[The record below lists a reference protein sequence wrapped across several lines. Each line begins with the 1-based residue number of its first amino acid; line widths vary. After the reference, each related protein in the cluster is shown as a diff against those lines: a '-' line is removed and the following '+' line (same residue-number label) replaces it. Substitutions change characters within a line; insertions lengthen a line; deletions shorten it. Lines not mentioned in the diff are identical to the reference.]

1 MSSPGDWYQSLPPV
15 CKAWGTACVL
25 CTVGVQLKL
34 INPYDIYLDY
44 PMVFKKF
51 QIWRL
56 VTNFCFL
63 GPFSFPFVIRVMMM
77 CVAVEGAMVPPATPR
92 RHRRSRRRTVRRRS
106 DVVFAAKHISY
117 AHPSVVIFLSLVR
130 ERGVISCLPPLTPS
144 ALPLLLPSLLL
155 SASSARYGVF
165 LEKQTFDGRTADFV
179 WMVMLG
185 MFTLLPLPLVVP
197 SISLPFCSAS
207 LVFMLVYLW
216 SRENP
221 NANTSI
227 MGMIQLKA
235 FYLPWGMMGM
245 TALMGGSV
253 LPDFLGI
260 VAGHLY
266 YFLTVLQP
274 RAGGPTLIFTPQ
286 WVQALC
292 FHLFG
297 ARATVSATPQAPRV
311 FGGRG
316 RRLGND

>member
-1 MSSPGDWYQSLPPV
+1 MASPGDWYKSLPPV
-15 CKAWGTACVL
+15 CKFWGTACVL
-25 CTVGVQLKL
+25 TTVGIQLAVL
-34 INPYDIYLDY
+34 DVRALYLDY

-56 VTNFCFL
+56 LTNFCFL
-63 GPFSFPFVIRVMMM
+63 GGFSFPFVIRVMM
-77 CVAVEGAMVPPATPR
+77 
-92 RHRRSRRRTVRRRS
+92 
-106 DVVFAAKHISY
+106 I
-117 AHPSVVIFLSLVR
+117 
-130 ERGVISCLPPLTPS
+130 
-144 ALPLLLPSLLL
+144 
-155 SASSARYGVF
+155 ARYGVF
-165 LEKQTFDGRTADFV
+165 LEQHTFEGRTADFV

-185 MFTLLPLPLVVP
+185 MLTLLPLPLIIP
-197 SISLPFCSAS
+197 SLELPFLSAS

-235 FYLPWGMMGM
+235 FYLPWGMMAM

-253 LPDFLGI
+253 LPDFIGI

-274 RAGGPTLIFTPQ
+274 RAGGPTLIYTPS

-292 FHLFG
+292 FHAFG
-297 ARATVSATPQAPRV
+297 VRQAAYAAPQAPRT
-311 FGGRG
+311 FGGGG
-316 RRLGND
+316 RRLGAD